1 MNYKNRILISVFVA
15 VVFIFSATAA
25 VAEQEKPSGTIT
37 ISSTSVAI
45 GIGVNWGHGV
55 LKFKG
60 KEYKFKVNG
69 LSVVDLGV
77 SSISAAGE
85 VYRLENLS
93 DFAGTYYAG
102 AAGIAV
108 GGGAGV
114 AAMENQHDVVIKLK
128 STKQG
133 VQLTLA
139 PSGVRIKL
147 VE

>member
-1 MNYKNRILISVFVA
+1 MIYKSRILISVFVA
-15 VVFIFSATAA
+15 VVFIFSGTAA
-25 VAEQEKPSGTIT
+25 VAEEKKPSGTIT
-37 ISSTSVAI
+37 IESKAVAI
-45 GIGVNWGHGV
+45 GIGVSWGHGT

-60 KEYKFKVNG
+60 KEYKLKVNG

-77 SSISAAGE
+77 SSVSATGE
-85 VYRLENLS
+85 VYNLEHLS
-93 DFAGTYYAG
+93 DIAGTYYAG

-108 GGGAGV
+108 AGGAGA

-139 PSGVRIKL
+139 PAGVRIKL
-147 VE
+147 IE

>member
-1 MNYKNRILISVFVA
+1 MIYRNRMLISIFVA
-15 VVFIFSATAA
+15 VVFIFSAAAA
-25 VAEQEKPSGTIT
+25 VAQQEKPSGTVT
-37 ISSTSVAI
+37 MTSTSVAL
-45 GIGVNWGHGV
+45 GIGVDWGHGV

-69 LSVVDLGV
+69 LSVVDLGISTV
-77 SSISAAGE
+77 SAAGE
-85 VYRLENLS
+85 VYRLDNLS

-102 AAGIAV
+102 SAGIAI

-114 AAMENQHDVVIKLK
+114 TAMENQHDVVIKLK

-133 VQLTLA
+133 VQFTLA
-139 PSGVRIKL
+139 PEGVRIKL